1 MSDQVT
7 ENYKAVEDINR
18 RFMADEITREQALKE
33 LQVIAD
39 RLNIKSK
46 EIAKKYKVKARLIR
60 THASKS
66 HGAKL
71 E

>member
-7 ENYKAVEDINR
+7 KNQEEVADINR

-33 LQVIAD
+33 LQVVAD
-39 RLNIKSK
+39 RINVKAK
-46 EIAKKYKVKARLIR
+46 AIAKKYNMKPRLVR
-60 THASKS
+60 THATKS
-66 HGAKL
+66 HGAKI